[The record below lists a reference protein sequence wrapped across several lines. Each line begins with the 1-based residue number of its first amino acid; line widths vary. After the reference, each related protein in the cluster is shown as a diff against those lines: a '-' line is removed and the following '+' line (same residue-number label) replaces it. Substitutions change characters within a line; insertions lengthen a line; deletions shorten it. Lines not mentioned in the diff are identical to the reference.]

1 MPIISNTSP
10 LLNLAIIDHL
20 DLVRE
25 QFTSVLVPEAVLEEL
40 CVDTALPGASVL
52 RQALTEGWIQVQD
65 VENRALVQLL
75 RRNLDRGESEAIA
88 LAIQHSATW
97 LLLDERDGRLAAKA
111 LEIPVTGVLGIL
123 LRAKH
128 EGQIASLRVAMEKLR
143 DQAGFHI
150 APALFDDVLRAGGE
164 L

>member
-10 LLNLAIIDHL
+10 LLNLAIIDQL

-65 VENRALVQLL
+65 VENREIGRASC
-75 RRNLDRGESEAIA
+75 R
-88 LAIQHSATW
+88 
-97 LLLDERDGRLAAKA
+97 ER
-111 LEIPVTGVLGIL
+111 VCVGV
-123 LRAKH
+123 
-128 EGQIASLRVAMEKLR
+128 
-143 DQAGFHI
+143 
-150 APALFDDVLRAGGE
+150 
-164 L
+164 